1 MKSGEPYIL
10 AREPYIFR
18 LENDRQRFTAILHVC
33 VSCHVSRC
41 QSATSDFFPRAAGAV
56 PVLPEKLPSCL
67 LAYAFSV
74 NGAGRMAQ
82 VRKNARDR
90 LRYRNANI

>member
-41 QSATSDFFPRAAGAV
+41 QSATCDFFPRAAGAV

-67 LAYAFSV
+67 LAYAFTV
-74 NGAGRMAQ
+74 NGADRMAQ
-82 VRKNARDR
+82 VRKNARD
-90 LRYRNANI
+90 LRRDRNANI

>member
-33 VSCHVSRC
+33 VSCPTSRYI
-41 QSATSDFFPRAAGAV
+41 SAICDFFPRAAGLF
-56 PVLPEKLPSCL
+56 PRSRRNYP
-67 LAYAFSV
+67 LAY
-74 NGAGRMAQ
+74 
-82 VRKNARDR
+82 
-90 LRYRNANI
+90 

>member
-10 AREPYIFR
+10 AREPYILACEPYIFR

-33 VSCHVSRC
+33 VSCHVSRF
-41 QSATSDFFPRAAGAV
+41 QSATCDFFPRAAEAI

-74 NGAGRMAQ
+74 NGAGAKKCSGPAPR
-82 VRKNARDR
+82 
-90 LRYRNANI
+90 